1 MSRKKGTK
9 GKIVER
15 AGDAAVLVLKTV
27 VAATSIFPP
36 LQSVA
41 GCALSIITLVQDFR
55 SNTKAWAEFGDHVT
69 AIVVG
74 VIGKLPDNNPVRD
87 DIKESINQLSLTLSR
102 ILKEIEEI
110 QNKSTASRFLMS
122 AASPGKIPD
131 MRRHL
136 DEAIKLLELKITIN
150 THTDVATIAAALKDD
165 HTSRMDVAALFA
177 AIKDNNQGATEL
189 FERCREIVASTITF
203 TALSYTSNAGWDDT
217 QTCLVGTR
225 QAEIDKVMDW
235 VREKDI
241 SGTQQIYFLADV
253 VGSGKTA
260 LAHSI
265 AQECSDYKLLAS
277 SFFFDRKAGRTSPRD
292 FVFNLARDLA
302 SKFPEV
308 SGHISLAL
316 QADPTLSLSPPVS
329 LLFEKLVLEPVLRS
343 GVPGPIVVVIDA
355 LHEVENSDVESILR
369 WKIPILPG
377 QFRVFVTS
385 RPERSILRSLGPD
398 ITPHDL
404 AIHGSAN
411 RADMEIY
418 ATHKLDE
425 IALEHELGH
434 WPDQQLI
441 TTVLNRAEGLFVWI
455 ATICDYLF
463 SQVCPDKLLED
474 LLETAVTRETQ
485 LPPEKK
491 MDGLYST
498 ILVAA
503 KQWDNPYFVEG
514 YQRVMGGMVVQKK
527 PLTVDGLQLLH
538 GSARPPPKE
547 ILSAIASLITGLTRS
562 NHPVQIL
569 HSSFREYIIARAPG
583 AHRIL
588 AEQHNAWVA
597 LICVTILN
605 EMFSSAKIDGCGYLA
620 SSSRT
625 SADSTGVPDVE
636 VGHFTEAQWYA
647 VDFWLVHMT
656 HCDLT
661 VLTPDLKEALRTFL
675 SRHLLSWIE
684 VITSKSKYQ
693 SLIPLRNW
701 LETTAQYNLIRDV
714 WHQAAALGEPL
725 VRLLKRLLEDR
736 SRPGEVL
743 LVMKDLKD
751 MGQNSWADDS
761 MAPFPSVFIPGD
773 DEESD
778 DSSLRRRRRRRPRSG
793 I

>member
-1 MSRKKGTK
+1 MGRKKGAK
-9 GKIVER
+9 GKIAER

-27 VAATSIFPP
+27 VAATPIFPP
-36 LQSVA
+36 LQSLA

-55 SNTKAWAEFGDHVT
+55 SDTKAWAEFGDHVT
-69 AIVVG
+69 AIVAG

-102 ILKEIEEI
+102 ISKEIEEI
-110 QNKSTASRFLMS
+110 QRKPTTSRFFMS
-122 AASPGKIPD
+122 AANPGKISD

-136 DEAIKLLELKITIN
+136 DEAIKLLELKIAIN
-150 THTDVATIAAALKDD
+150 THADVATIAAAVKDD
-165 HTSRMDVAALFA
+165 HTSRMDVATLFA
-177 AIKDNNQGATEL
+177 AIKDNNEGATEL
-189 FERCREIVASTITF
+189 FERCTEIIASTITL
-203 TALSYTSNAGWDDT
+203 TALSYTPNAGWDDT

-225 QAEIDKVMDW
+225 QAETGKVMDW
-235 VREKDI
+235 VREKDL
-241 SGTQQIYFLADV
+241 SGMQQIYFLADV

-308 SGHISLAL
+308 SRHISLAL
-316 QADPTLSLSPPVS
+316 RADPTLSLSPPVS
-329 LLFEKLVLEPVLRS
+329 LLFDKLVLEPVLRS
-343 GVPGPIVVVIDA
+343 GVAGPIVVVIDA

-369 WKIPILPG
+369 WQIPILPG

-418 ATHKLDE
+418 ATHKLNE

-441 TTVLNRAEGLFVWI
+441 TTVLNRAEGLFIWI
-455 ATICDYLF
+455 ATICEYLF
-463 SQVCPDKLLED
+463 FP
-474 LLETAVTRETQ
+474 ETAATRETQ

-583 AHRIL
+583 VHRIL
-588 AEQHNAWVA
+588 AKQHNARVA

-605 EMFSSAKIDGCGYLA
+605 KTFSSAKIDGCGYLA
-620 SSSRT
+620 SSSQA
-625 SADSTGVPDVE
+625 SADSTAVPDVE

-647 VDFWLVHMT
+647 VNFWLIHIT
-656 HCDLT
+656 HRDLT
-661 VLTPDLKEALRTFL
+661 NLTPDLQEAIRTFL

-684 VITSKSKYQ
+684 ATAQ
-693 SLIPLRNW
+693 DSLIRH
-701 LETTAQYNLIRDV
+701 V
-714 WHQAAALGEPL
+714 HQGALGKPL
-725 VRLLKRLLEDR
+725 VRLLKRLLEDG

-743 LVMKDLKD
+743 LVMEDLKD
-751 MGQNSWADDS
+751 MGQNSWDT
-761 MAPFPSVFIPGD
+761 
-773 DEESD
+773 ESD
-778 DSSLRRRRRRRPRSG
+778 DSMPSIQSVSNSG
-793 I
+793 DDEGRNEDYS

>member
-1 MSRKKGTK
+1 MGRKKGAK

-27 VAATSIFPP
+27 EAASGIFPP

-41 GCALSIITLVQDFR
+41 GGALSIITLVQDFR

-69 AIVVG
+69 AIVAG

-110 QNKSTASRFLMS
+110 QNKSTASRFFMS
-122 AASPGKIPD
+122 AASPGKISD

-277 SFFFDRKAGRTSPRD
+277 SFFFDRKAGRTNPRRPYLIP
-292 FVFNLARDLA
+292 VTTGLPPLQETRSRTCLAERRSWTD
-302 SKFPEV
+302 
-308 SGHISLAL
+308 SGGL
-316 QADPTLSLSPPVS
+316 
-329 LLFEKLVLEPVLRS
+329 
-343 GVPGPIVVVIDA
+343 
-355 LHEVENSDVESILR
+355 
-369 WKIPILPG
+369 
-377 QFRVFVTS
+377 RVFVTS

-398 ITPHDL
+398 ITLHDL
-404 AIHGSAN
+404 GIHGSTN

-441 TTVLNRAEGLFVWI
+441 TTVLNRAEGLFIWI

-474 LLETAVTRETQ
+474 LLETAATRETQ

-588 AEQHNAWVA
+588 AKQHNARVA

-605 EMFSSAKIDGCGYLA
+605 KIFSSAKIDGCGYLA
-620 SSSRT
+620 SSSQA
-625 SADSTGVPDVE
+625 SADSMAVPDVE

-647 VDFWLVHMT
+647 VNFWLVHIT
-656 HCDLT
+656 HRDFT
-661 VLTPDLKEALRTFL
+661 NLTPDLQEAIRTFL

-693 SLIPLRNW
+693 SLIPLRNR
-701 LETTAQYNLIRDV
+701 LKVTAQDSLIRYV
-714 WHQAAALGEPL
+714 HQAALGKPL
-725 VRLLKRLLEDR
+725 VRLLKRLLEDG

-743 LVMKDLKD
+743 LVMEDLKD
-751 MGQNSWADDS
+751 MGQNSWDTESDDS
-761 MAPFPSVFIPGD
+761 MPSIQSVSHSGD
-773 DEESD
+773 DEE
-778 DSSLRRRRRRRPRSG
+778 RNE